1 MTINNRHKLQTQVAL
16 GRSVYDVLSEIL
28 RTGDTIDELDRY
40 ILQKMQFTE
49 KVFRKRQEE
58 EEEKA
63 PAEDPTE
70 IADNAEAFASGPAV
84 VEVTDTMESVE
95 AE

>member
-58 EEEKA
+58 EEEKILMDKL
-63 PAEDPTE
+63 EKKVKE
-70 IADNAEAFASGPAV
+70 
-84 VEVTDTMESVE
+84 TMDDLLGSWK
-95 AE
+95 

>member
-49 KVFRKRQEE
+49 KVFRKKQEE
-58 EEEKA
+58 EEEKILMDKL
-63 PAEDPTE
+63 EKKVKE
-70 IADNAEAFASGPAV
+70 
-84 VEVTDTMESVE
+84 TMDDLLGSWK
-95 AE
+95 